1 MATASG
7 YNTTDTIEQGEES
20 KQLRRKEYDLRHIA
34 QLKEDLA
41 MEQRSRQRQR
51 QMEREDMQQ
60 RFAADADYI
69 NRKRIAI
76 EQELECSDTDLQ
88 KLSDSDKERIKLE
101 IYAIGKDHRMM
112 EKREKK
118 EQDDWM
124 RRVEEDEVYIRR
136 QLDSIEREERL
147 LRREQKKEEEYLEQQ
162 RRRQLKSAYSLQ
174 QASSSTQ
181 LRGRSSSGEDNGLQ
195 TRRGAAEIADRQP
208 NSDMRLAEKQHD
220 IEGMTVSELQ
230 EQMHR
235 LQREMLN
242 RNKADSFI
250 LTEAQYQGTC
260 DKFDKDER
268 KEDGVRGRTGFPR
281 SETEQYERENQLSMN
296 LSQRQSESRD
306 DGNTERKQVEYV
318 TVDATEDS
326 LNLKDSSNVNRRK
339 GTEAQS
345 NSKMMV
351 TLDKEIQ
358 DMDDQLRRLKEKSFK
373 LKRSQGL
380 EKVELQEDKDNGL
393 YRKQPQHE
401 GTYVDE
407 RTMEKDIKAE
417 MRSTPIYPMD
427 RAIRKSDENPCKE
440 RFSEI
445 ERYPGYEQRQR
456 ECKPR
461 IDSEIRRQPDH
472 DRYEQEEQER
482 SAISQAEGR
491 NSERIAM
498 MKLREE
504 RLMEREQALAV
515 KEREM
520 ERKHLLL
527 EQQLEAQ
534 RKEEL
539 EGPNEEEILL
549 REKQLNERTQQM
561 QAKEREL
568 EELEAAVKHR
578 SSSTLKLQQ
587 QKDRTLLD
595 RKGDD
600 ERDSNK
606 LPTSKHRF
614 ISEEELKVEL
624 LKDRLMQ
631 SSTRSGRVFEEDLS
645 SEKRPTK
652 SIEEKDT
659 EERISLE
666 KNFPFPK
673 ITAFSGEENRPKGE
687 ASYEEWR
694 YEVKCLQRDGV
705 YSKYVIGQAI
715 RKSLRGPAK
724 REIIQMGPTATV
736 EEIMERLESTFANVA
751 TGMSVMQ
758 EFFTASQKQEE
769 SVAAWAL
776 RLEEIMQNAIDKGQ
790 IKEEEKDDLL
800 RDKFWR
806 SLRSERLKNATRIDF
821 RTVSNFKRL
830 VKAVRTEELSMK
842 TNANAQYQA
851 VTTNV
856 TKKEERKD
864 GIETEKQGQV
874 YQTLMDLR
882 KELKIYNKKR
892 GRGRGR
898 QWNQNQEQNQR
909 PGQRWNQYENQRQRN
924 QQPGNQQQENQQQG
938 NQQQGNQYD
947 RDQQE
952 LQRSQTKQEP
962 STQQDS
968 QQQGQ
973 QSTQRSDNTR
983 SQALNM

>member
-1 MATASG
+1 
-7 YNTTDTIEQGEES
+7 
-20 KQLRRKEYDLRHIA
+20 
-34 QLKEDLA
+34 
-41 MEQRSRQRQR
+41 
-51 QMEREDMQQ
+51 
-60 RFAADADYI
+60 
-69 NRKRIAI
+69 
-76 EQELECSDTDLQ
+76 
-88 KLSDSDKERIKLE
+88 
-101 IYAIGKDHRMM
+101 
-112 EKREKK
+112 
-118 EQDDWM
+118 
-124 RRVEEDEVYIRR
+124 
-136 QLDSIEREERL
+136 
-147 LRREQKKEEEYLEQQ
+147 
-162 RRRQLKSAYSLQ
+162 
-174 QASSSTQ
+174 
-181 LRGRSSSGEDNGLQ
+181 
-195 TRRGAAEIADRQP
+195 
-208 NSDMRLAEKQHD
+208 
-220 IEGMTVSELQ
+220 
-230 EQMHR
+230 
-235 LQREMLN
+235 
-242 RNKADSFI
+242 
-250 LTEAQYQGTC
+250 
-260 DKFDKDER
+260 
-268 KEDGVRGRTGFPR
+268 
-281 SETEQYERENQLSMN
+281 
-296 LSQRQSESRD
+296 
-306 DGNTERKQVEYV
+306 
-318 TVDATEDS
+318 
-326 LNLKDSSNVNRRK
+326 
-339 GTEAQS
+339 
-345 NSKMMV
+345 
-351 TLDKEIQ
+351 
-358 DMDDQLRRLKEKSFK
+358 
-373 LKRSQGL
+373 
-380 EKVELQEDKDNGL
+380 
-393 YRKQPQHE
+393 
-401 GTYVDE
+401 
-407 RTMEKDIKAE
+407 
-417 MRSTPIYPMD
+417 
-427 RAIRKSDENPCKE
+427 
-440 RFSEI
+440 
-445 ERYPGYEQRQR
+445 
-456 ECKPR
+456 
-461 IDSEIRRQPDH
+461 
-472 DRYEQEEQER
+472 
-482 SAISQAEGR
+482 
-491 NSERIAM
+491 M
-498 MKLREE
+498 MKQREE
-504 RLMEREQALAV
+504 RLMEHEQALAV

-520 ERKHLLL
+520 ERRRLLL

-539 EGPNEEEILL
+539 EGPNEEEILM

-561 QAKEREL
+561 QAKERGL
-568 EELEAAVKHR
+568 EELEAAVKHQ
-578 SSSTLKLQQ
+578 SLSTLKLQQ

-606 LPTSKHRF
+606 LPTSEHRF
-614 ISEEELKVEL
+614 ISEEELKAEL
-624 LKDRLMQ
+624 LKNRLMQ
-631 SSTRSGRVFEEDLS
+631 SSTRRSGRVFEDDLN

-659 EERISLE
+659 EQRISLE

-864 GIETEKQGQV
+864 GIENEKQGQV

-882 KELKIYNKKR
+882 KGLKIYNKKR

-909 PGQRWNQYENQRQRN
+909 PGQRWNQYENQQQRN
-924 QQPGNQQQENQQQG
+924 QQPGNQQQGNQQKG
-938 NQQQGNQYD
+938 NQQQGNQYG

-973 QSTQRSDNTR
+973 QSTKRSESIRLQTFKHVGVSVVGQTGDKRQNSPKKIDVMSRLIGNGNETSVEINGIETLALIDSG
-983 SQALNM
+983 SQITTISEDFYNSMSPKPVLYSIEELGLKIEGAGGHILSYMGAIACSLEVPFLHNQLIETAALVLPTTDYSLQVPVIVGTNAINRCREKCESTTETIPTQWKNALSLCNVHTLEL

>member
-1 MATASG
+1 
-7 YNTTDTIEQGEES
+7 
-20 KQLRRKEYDLRHIA
+20 
-34 QLKEDLA
+34 

-69 NRKRIAI
+69 NRKRVAI

-101 IYAIGKDHRMM
+101 IDAIGKDHRMM
-112 EKREKK
+112 ERREKK
-118 EQDDWM
+118 EQEDWM

-174 QASSSTQ
+174 EHSSSTQ
-181 LRGRSSSGEDNGLQ
+181 LRGRSSTGEDNGLQ

-208 NSDMRLAEKQHD
+208 NSDMSLADKQHD

-242 RNKADSFI
+242 RNKADSSI

-260 DKFDKDER
+260 DELDKDER

-281 SETEQYERENQLSMN
+281 SEAGHYATEKQSSMN
-296 LSQRQSESRD
+296 TSQTQIESRED
-306 DGNTERKQVEYV
+306 SNTERKHVEYV

-326 LNLKDSSNVNRRK
+326 FNLKDSSSVNRRK

-345 NSKMMV
+345 NTEMMV

-380 EKVELQEDKDNGL
+380 KKVELQEIKDNGFN
-393 YRKQPQHE
+393 RKQLQHE

-407 RTMEKDIKAE
+407 RTMERDIKAE
-417 MRSTPIYPMD
+417 MRSTPKYPMD
-427 RAIRKSDENPCKE
+427 ITSRKTEIIPSQE
-440 RFSEI
+440 RLSET
-445 ERYPGYEQRQR
+445 ERYQGYEQRQR
-456 ECKPR
+456 ECELR
-461 IDSEIRRQPDH
+461 IDSETRRQLDH
-472 DRYEQEEQER
+472 IRFESEEQER
-482 SAISQAEGR
+482 KEISQAELR
-491 NSERIAM
+491 NAERIAM
-498 MKLREE
+498 MKQREE
-504 RLMEREQALAV
+504 RLMEHEQALAV

-520 ERKHLLL
+520 ERRRLLL

-534 RKEEL
+534 RKDEL
-539 EGPNEEEILL
+539 EGPNEEEILM

-578 SSSTLKLQQ
+578 SLSTLKLQQ

-606 LPTSKHRF
+606 LPTSEHRF
-614 ISEEELKVEL
+614 ISEEELKAEL
-624 LKDRLMQ
+624 LKDRLMR
-631 SSTRSGRVFEEDLS
+631 SSTRRSGRVFEDDLS

-652 SIEEKDT
+652 SFEEKDT
-659 EERISLE
+659 EQRFSLE

-694 YEVKCLQRDGV
+694 YEVKCLQRNGV

-821 RTVSNFKRL
+821 RTISNFKRL

-842 TNANAQYQA
+842 TNANAQHQA

-856 TKKEERKD
+856 KQKEERKD
-864 GIETEKQGQV
+864 ETEIEKQGQM

-909 PGQRWNQYENQRQRN
+909 PGQRWNQYENQQKRN
-924 QQPGNQQQENQQQG
+924 QQPGNQQQG

-962 STQQDS
+962 SAQQDS

-983 SQALNM
+983 SQALNT